1 MKKRKKDHFVI
12 KSLRQARRI
21 IVLVVG
27 LTVLLFGAAMLFL
40 PGPGLATIVIG
51 LALLGTE
58 FVWARK
64 LMKRFERHAGNLKN
78 SFMNNFHK
86 TKN

>member
-1 MKKRKKDHFVI
+1 LRKKDHFVV
-12 KSLRQARRI
+12 KSLKQAKRI
-21 IVLVVG
+21 IVLVIG

-64 LMKRFERHAGNLKN
+64 LMKRFERHASSLKN
-78 SFMNNFHK
+78 SLMNNFHK
-86 TKN
+86 TKD